1 MELHEQA
8 RHATWRVVSI
18 ALIAAVSVSLTA
30 CSGARSTP
38 GSGSS
43 PTGSAEVSSTAAGP
57 SSAPGVVWLCR
68 PGLADNPCEQ
78 DLTATAVSADGST
91 AVHSPA
97 PTPAGDPPIDCFY
110 IYPTVSPQTTANSDL
125 TIEEPETRAAR
136 AQASPFSAVCR
147 VYAPMYRSL
156 TSSAVNNLD
165 TVTEEQGSIAYQSLA
180 DAFHEYMAK
189 DNHGR
194 GIVFI
199 GHSQGAWMTIALLK
213 REFDDSPAMRRQ
225 LVSAIAVGGNLA
237 VPTGTLVGGDL
248 ASIPGCSAAD
258 QTGCVIAYSTFSS
271 EPSPYAWFGRV
282 DNRVNPFIRLDSS
295 GDLQVLCTNPTGLGG
310 GSGILRP
317 YVLAEELDFQG
328 IGRQTGIETPW
339 VTYPQMYSAECA
351 SANGTTWLRVGL
363 VNGDKETRPVIPQV
377 NGWSY
382 GLHNVDIAIALGNL
396 VDLVGRQGASFKG

>member
-1 MELHEQA
+1 M
-8 RHATWRVVSI
+8 RRVVRVVAI
-18 ALIAAVSVSLTA
+18 VAVSASLAA
-30 CSGARSTP
+30 CA
-38 GSGSS
+38 GSS
-43 PTGSAEVSSTAAGP
+43 PTPGAGSSATGSTEVSSTAAVP
-57 SSAPGVVWLCR
+57 SSAPTVVWLCR
-68 PGLADNPCEQ
+68 PGLTDNPCEQ

-91 AVHSPA
+91 AVQSPA
-97 PTPAGDPPIDCFY
+97 PAPAVDPPIDCFY
-110 IYPTVSPQTTANSDL
+110 IYPTVSTQTTANSDL

-136 AQASPFSAVCR
+136 AQASPFSPVCR

-156 TSSAVNNLD
+156 TRSAVNNLE
-165 TVTEEQGSIAYQSLA
+165 TVTEEQGSIAYESLA
-180 DAFHEYMAK
+180 AAFHEYMAK
-189 DNHGR
+189 DNQGR

-213 REFDDSPAMRRQ
+213 REFDDNPAMRKQ

-237 VPTGTLVGGDL
+237 VRTGRLAGGDL
-248 ASIPGCSAAD
+248 ANIPGCSASD

-282 DNRVNPFIRLDSS
+282 DNRINPIIRLDSS

-310 GSGILRP
+310 GSGILEP
-317 YVLAEELDFQG
+317 YILTEELDFQG

-351 SANGTTWLRVGL
+351 SANGTTWLKVGL
-363 VNGDKETRPVIPQV
+363 VNGDEEERPVIPQA

-382 GLHNVDIAIALGNL
+382 GLHSVDIAIALGNL
-396 VDLVGRQGASFKG
+396 VDIVGRQGASFEG